1 MIGRKVLTGK
11 APYAFCLVSGVSG
24 LLGPVLWES
33 MPPIA
38 SSSNAKEIVAIAGVV
53 LFCLAASLG
62 YTQTLA
68 LLGKRND
75 DETIERA
82 AVLLLI
88 LMPGIFAGL
97 YLCLSHATQ
106 ADCLIDGQEH
116 GNEVLKYAYFSFVTH
131 TTLGFG
137 DVSPVG
143 LCRIP
148 VPFQAIYGYVSIAA
162 LISFAFKP
170 ARKS

>member
-1 MIGRKVLTGK
+1 M
-11 APYAFCLVSGVSG
+11 
-24 LLGPVLWES
+24 LGPILWEA
-33 MPPIA
+33 MPSTA
-38 SSSNAKEIVAIAGVV
+38 SSSNATETIASAGVLV
-53 LFCLAASLG
+53 FCIAAGLG

-97 YLCLSHATQ
+97 YLCLSHAAQ

-116 GNEVLKYAYFSFVTH
+116 GSKVLKYAYFSFVTH

-143 LCRIP
+143 LCRLPI
-148 VPFQAIYGYVSIAA
+148 PFQAIYGYVSIAA

-170 ARKS
+170 GQKT